1 MNRPRVRWPYA
12 IMAYVFAAL
21 GLIGLIIP
29 GLPTTP
35 FILLAAWAASRGS
48 ERMHVWLRDHP
59 RLGPP
64 LHDWREQR
72 AISTRAK
79 LLAIVLL
86 VVSWT
91 ILLVRGAAPW
101 LLMAL
106 AALFIGLAIFV
117 GTRQRPHA

>member
-1 MNRPRVRWPYA
+1 MNKPRVRWPFA
-12 IMAYVFAAL
+12 ILAYVFAAL
-21 GLIGLIIP
+21 GLLGLAVP

-64 LHDWREQR
+64 LRDWREEG

-79 LLAIVLL
+79 ILAVVLLAM
-86 VVSWT
+86 SWT
-91 ILLVRGAAPW
+91 ILLVRGTATW
-101 LLMAL
+101 LLIAL
-106 AALFIGLAIFV
+106 AAFFMGLAVFV
-117 GTRQRPHA
+117 GTRPRPGA